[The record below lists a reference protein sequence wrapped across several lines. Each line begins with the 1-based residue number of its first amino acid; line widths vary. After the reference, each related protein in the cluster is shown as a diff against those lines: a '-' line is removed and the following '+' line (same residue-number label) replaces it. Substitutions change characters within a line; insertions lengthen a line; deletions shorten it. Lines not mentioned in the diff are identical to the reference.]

1 MFRLSGSPT
10 LSQDLCLAFI
20 RDLQQCNV
28 EAIRHWFTEKSIL
41 CMPPMP
47 EIHGQR
53 RILATFRIIFRKYSE
68 IHWKVSDVYSA
79 GNGRYIFAT
88 DSWGVIGK
96 STPYKNNIL
105 TIVDFDAEGHILF
118 LSDYFKDTAIFN
130 VTDPGRAVSAVIV

>member
-1 MFRLSGSPT
+1 

-20 RDLQQCNV
+20 RDLQQCDV

-68 IHWKVSDVYSA
+68 IYWKVSDVYSA
-79 GNGRYIFAT
+79 QNGRYIFAT
-88 DSWGVIGK
+88 DSWGTIGK
-96 STPYKNNIL
+96 STPYKNSIL

-130 VTDPGRAVSAVIV
+130 VTDPARAIPAVIV